1 MKHNINIEKEQ
12 VNVIVDDIIK
22 HKKNIILTGE
32 VGAGKKTILKQV
44 CSKLENNKKHCV
56 FCEFDQNYSR
66 NTDNKLNIVHQIAHS
81 FENYNLN
88 EELFN
93 LVDFVYCEKFD
104 FLPRS
109 FFKTEVSS
117 SVMTE
122 VFSIGKE
129 LVDLTSFGIG
139 NKIMTISQSLYEMA
153 KENSIKIKLKELKPK
168 TQNELLEEYKIPILS
183 SLQGNLVVIF
193 SNFDH
198 FNQEEK
204 DYIYSFSTANKNI
217 RFIYATTEKNN
228 KKGFK
233 KLEIAGFTPEET
245 KQYLTKRFKDPQYAL
260 EYFSNYNNVLPSY
273 LEVFCVIFEKNINDL
288 SKISEIL
295 KNDESIA
302 KDIVQ
307 ELTQDKKDILILL
320 SLVDEVNMD
329 FFEAFFENLFFGNY
343 IEWFNTPL
351 FDYNESND
359 SVSLKKYYKNPLTPF
374 NSHHLMKSYYQKIIQ
389 IYLNILEQNIERQ
402 DRDGVHQF
410 IRIIFSLCD
419 ELGSKNKEAY
429 DFKFKIL
436 NKYYP
441 IAQHFALETQFAQEF
456 AVLFEIY
463 KEDKNQYKEKQL
475 ICQSKIINIYVSQ
488 GKYNKVKPY
497 LIEYKNNYEN
507 NDKNSIY
514 LYEVLKASLGYYQNT
529 TQKQNITQKND
540 SFKQYE
546 IELAEKLLELNETL
560 EISVEQYYKDKIKL
574 NTYLAKAY
582 MAGIDSS
589 KSRDYL
595 DNAMEVPE
603 EAVTIFKLYR
613 QKAFSYMVSG
623 ELYTKD
629 KKISEA
635 FEELEKAVK
644 YYKYATT
651 LDPYDLNAMS
661 EFGLTYKRISENYQ
675 KNNQINEAEDCMKK
689 AIEIYKTV
697 QKKNPTSID
706 IYQKIGFA
714 NSELAGYLMK
724 NNIKDKPLKYC
735 NEAIIILEEGLDY
748 LEQIGEDDRKI
759 RNALCQAYR
768 TSFEITIDLKDLK
781 KLEISLNHARASIT
795 CANENALGYMEFITT
810 AILLKKVKSCTFFIE
825 KEVALY
831 VDELKKINASDE
843 IIKMGED
850 FLNS

>member
-32 VGAGKKTILKQV
+32 VGAGKKTILKQI
-44 CSKLENNKKHCV
+44 CSKLENNKIHCIS
-56 FCEFDQNYSR
+56 CEFDQNYSR
-66 NTDNKLNIVHQIAHS
+66 NTDNKLNIVHQIARS

-88 EELFN
+88 EDLFN

-153 KENSIKIKLKELKPK
+153 KENSVKIKLKELKPK
-168 TQNELLEEYKIPILS
+168 NKSELLEEYKIPILS
-183 SLQGNLVVIF
+183 SVQGNLLVVF

-198 FNQEEK
+198 FNKEEK

-217 RFIYATTEKNN
+217 RFIYATSEKNYE
-228 KKGFK
+228 KGFENF
-233 KLEIAGFTPEET
+233 EITGFTPKET
-245 KQYLTKRFKDPQYAL
+245 KQYLIERFEDPKYAL
-260 EYFSNYNNVLPSY
+260 EYFANYNNVLPSY

-389 IYLNILEQNIERQ
+389 IYLNILEQKIERQ

-419 ELGSKNKEAY
+419 ELGSKSKEAY

-456 AVLFEIY
+456 EVLFKIY
-463 KEDKNQYKEKQL
+463 KENKNQYDEKQL

-488 GKYNKVKPY
+488 GKYNKVKPF
-497 LIEYKNNYEN
+497 LIEYKNNDE
-507 NDKNSIY
+507 NSIY
-514 LYEVLKASLGYYQNT
+514 LYEVLKASLVYYQNT

-540 SFKQYE
+540 SFKRYD
-546 IELAEKLLELNETL
+546 IELAVKLLELNETL
-560 EISVEQYYKDKIKL
+560 EISVEQYYKDKIEL

-589 KSRDYL
+589 KSRMYL
-595 DNAMEVPE
+595 NNAMDVSE
-603 EAVTIFKLYR
+603 EAVTIFKLYK
-613 QKAFSYMVSG
+613 QKAFLFMVSG
-623 ELYTKD
+623 ELYTEYN
-629 KKISEA
+629 KIKEA
-635 FEELEKAVK
+635 FDDLEKAVK
-644 YYKYATT
+644 YYKYATS
-651 LDPYDLNAMS
+651 LNPYDLNAML
-661 EFGLTYKRISENYQ
+661 EFGLTYKRISENHQ
-675 KNNQINEAEDCMKK
+675 KNNQINEAEDCMIK

-697 QKKNPTSID
+697 QKKNPTLID
-706 IYQKIGFA
+706 LYQKIGYA
-714 NSELAGYLMK
+714 NSELAIYLMGK
-724 NNIKDKPLKYC
+724 DIKHKPKEYC
-735 NEAIIILEEGLDY
+735 EEAILILEEGLNY
-748 LEQIGEDDRKI
+748 LKQMGQDHRQI

-768 TSFEITIDLKDLK
+768 TSFEITIDSKDVE
-781 KLEISLNHARASIT
+781 KLAISLDHARASIT
-795 CANENALGYMEFITT
+795 CANENALGYSGFIKT
-810 AILLKKVKSCTFFIE
+810 AKLVKKVGLCTEIIE
-825 KEVALY
+825 KEVASY
-831 VDELKKINASDE
+831 VSTLKKINASDK

-850 FLNS
+850 FFNS